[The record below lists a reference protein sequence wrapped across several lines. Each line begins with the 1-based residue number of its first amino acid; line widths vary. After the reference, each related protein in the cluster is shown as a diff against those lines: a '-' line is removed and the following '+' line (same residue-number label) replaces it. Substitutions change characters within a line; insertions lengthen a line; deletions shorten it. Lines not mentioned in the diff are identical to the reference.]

1 MQCYTKWK
9 QCKQCVNVGD
19 IILLIVNELFNRS
32 WPLAR
37 VEQVHP
43 GSDGLVRV
51 VTLKIQKGSYKHAV
65 NRLVPLLMEKEPT
78 TSAPGLRTLLV
89 EQCVD

>member
-1 MQCYTKWK
+1 MQRYTKSK

-19 IILLIVNELFNRS
+19 IVLLKDNELFNRS

-43 GSDGLVRV
+43 GSDDLVRV
-51 VTLKIQKGSYKHAV
+51 VTLKTQKGS
-65 NRLVPLLMEKEPT
+65 
-78 TSAPGLRTLLV
+78 
-89 EQCVD
+89 